1 MIPTLLAAA
10 ISGIVTGA
18 TETAKAPALYFNA
31 GSALALP
38 GAVELGDSKPP
49 GKHECKGKNDCRGQG
64 GCKTDKNDCKG
75 QNNCKGQGGCR
86 TDGKPMPKPKPKQS
100 K

>member
-18 TETAKAPALYFNA
+18 TETAQAPALHSDA
-31 GSALALP
+31 GSVLTPLAT
-38 GAVELGDSKPP
+38 VKLGDSEAL
-49 GKHECKGKNDCRGQG
+49 GKHGCKGQNECKGQG

-75 QNNCKGQGGCR
+75 QNGCKGQGGCR
-86 TDGKPMPKPKPKQS
+86 TDGKPMPKPKPKPS